1 MLASDKNKLAAISN
15 LESRI
20 KKKLSSGIEPR
31 TSDLE
36 NSAWYLE
43 KRVNRI
49 TGPNSFR
56 DAKKELVAIR
66 NLYSRTKKNMSSAE
80 VKRVKQKIKNVE
92 NRLSSLGNL
101 NKIPSAPRSTMNRI
115 RRKPAQ
121 KNYQTY
127 GFQISSYMRFI
138 SSALR
143 DANRQFGAFQTRANM
158 HNGLSAAELQDLR
171 WEGNLARNAAPSI
184 RVLISTSK
192 QNPNPENKYVK
203 VQNMLD
209 DIKQYIEKL
218 RSVDPQAAAR
228 LDFEWRS
235 MCDES
240 KLGQRLVSK
249 WRALPQRK
257 KNRLR
262 TVYKAFRNKL
272 NANIKLHS
280 IGRNHGEKVRSRYQ
294 YNEPRMTPIRR
305 PTATEWAWLSPMK
318 SNGSVWP
325 RM

>member
-1 MLASDKNKLAAISN
+1 MLASD
-15 LESRI
+15 
-20 KKKLSSGIEPR
+20 IEPR
-31 TSDLE
+31 ISD
-36 NSAWYLE
+36 LE

-49 TGPNSFR
+49 TGPKSFS
-56 DAKKELVAIR
+56 DAKKELAVIR
-66 NLYSRTKKNMSSAE
+66 SLYSRTKKKMPSAE

-92 NRLSSLGNL
+92 NRLSSVGNL

-127 GFQISSYMRFI
+127 ANQISSYMRKI
-138 SSALR
+138 ESALR
-143 DANRQFGAFQTRANM
+143 DANRQWRAFQTRANM

-171 WEGNLARNAAPSI
+171 WEGNLARNTPTI
-184 RVLISTSK
+184 RVLISTSN
-192 QNPNPENKYVK
+192 QNNANANADKPYVK

-209 DIKQYIEKL
+209 DIKPYIENL
-218 RSVDPQAAAR
+218 RSVDAQAAAR

-249 WRALPQRK
+249 WRALPPGK
-257 KNRLR
+257 KTRLR
-262 TVYKAFRNKL
+262 AVYKAFRNKL
-272 NANIKLHS
+272 NAIMASANS

-305 PTATEWAWLSPMK
+305 PTATEWAWLGPRK
-318 SNGSVWP
+318 SNGSLWP

>member
-1 MLASDKNKLAAISN
+1 MLASD
-15 LESRI
+15 
-20 KKKLSSGIEPR
+20 IEVR
-31 TSDLE
+31 TSD
-36 NSAWYLE
+36 LE

-49 TGPNSFR
+49 TGPKSFS
-56 DAKKELVAIR
+56 DAKNELVAIR

-127 GFQISSYMRFI
+127 ANQISSYMRKI
-138 SSALR
+138 ESALR

-171 WEGNLARNAAPSI
+171 WEGNLARKLPSI